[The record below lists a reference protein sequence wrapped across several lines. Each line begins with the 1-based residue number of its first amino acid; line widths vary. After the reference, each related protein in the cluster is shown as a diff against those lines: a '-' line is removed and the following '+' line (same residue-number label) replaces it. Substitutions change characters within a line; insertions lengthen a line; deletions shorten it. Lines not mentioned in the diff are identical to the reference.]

1 MTAQLF
7 DKAGG
12 SGASLF
18 AVLHIRKE
26 ESANVCVLEAF
37 YAVLSIADNLHDMD
51 KIGRPDIKT
60 RYSASAYR
68 LADADFFNLTDDGFC
83 RYDIRQSIRIWKSP
97 RNDRDWKW
105 IFP

>member
-18 AVLHIRKE
+18 AVFHIRKE

-37 YAVLSIADNLHDMD
+37 CAALSGADNLRDMD
-51 KIGRPDIKT
+51 KIGRPDMKGIIEQHFRT
-60 RYSASAYR
+60 INTETTVF
-68 LADADFFNLTDDGFC
+68 LPG
-83 RYDIRQSIRIWKSP
+83 
-97 RNDRDWKW
+97 
-105 IFP
+105 